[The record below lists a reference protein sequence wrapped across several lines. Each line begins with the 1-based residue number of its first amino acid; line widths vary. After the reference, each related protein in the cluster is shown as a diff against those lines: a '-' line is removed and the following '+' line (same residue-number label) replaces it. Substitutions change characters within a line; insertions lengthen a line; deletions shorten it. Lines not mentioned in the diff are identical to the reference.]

1 MYKFCDLWLVELEL
15 LSWNDSLLLLIMLIS
30 KIIYASHPLFLS
42 NFLWRE
48 LKEQGIP
55 VDDHQ
60 SSTAPDPEADS
71 ELLYLQLKTYASIME
86 KACMIQSTSLPLRI
100 FALATGYWI
109 QLAMLQCLTIH
120 DYTIYRHPNNS
131 RMLVID
137 SKCPFGD
144 TNAVKKMLTVGF
156 TATDGA
162 QSDVII
168 VPEGTDL
175 VSV

>member
-1 MYKFCDLWLVELEL
+1 MTDPQPEPGYYEPDWGDANEP
-15 LSWNDSLLLLIMLIS
+15 NAHD
-30 KIIYASHPLFLS
+30 
-42 NFLWRE
+42 NT
-48 LKEQGIP
+48 P

-71 ELLYLQLKTYASIME
+71 ESLYLQLKTYASIME
-86 KACMIQSTSLPLRI
+86 KDCMIQSASLPLRI
-100 FALATGYWI
+100 FALTTGYWI

-120 DYTIYRHPNNS
+120 DYTIYRRPNNS

-144 TNAVKKMLTVGF
+144 TNAVKKMLTAGF
-156 TATDGA
+156 AATDGA

-175 VSV
+175 VSVEFVIQ